1 MSAPIAFPETGSV
14 GRLADME
21 LLVLAVAAGIA
32 LAALVVALIAL
43 RRGAP
48 GSGPD
53 PFAAPFEGLAREL
66 MALKGE
72 LAAAAGITNQRL
84 QTITDKVAVIDSA
97 RGHIADLAKQVVGL
111 NATLGNK
118 QSRGAFGQIRLEDIV
133 RDVLPAGMF
142 EMQSTLSN
150 NKRVDCLIKLPR
162 PPGPIG
168 VDAKFPLESFQNF
181 HGAVDDAG
189 RTVALRA
196 FKADVARH
204 VADIADKYVVPGET
218 ADWALMFVPSEAVYA
233 DIHAQLPETV
243 AEAHRRRI
251 GIVSPTTLMA
261 VLTTVRAIVLDAE
274 MVERAQEIRA
284 EVQRLKEDA
293 DRLDKRAEDL
303 ESAFNRVVATLRE
316 VRTSAGKLSNRIGR
330 IAEGEV
336 SEKR

>member
-1 MSAPIAFPETGSV
+1 MD
-14 GRLADME
+14 LAI
-21 LLVLAVAAGIA
+21 LILVAVVA
-32 LAALVVALIAL
+32 LAALAIAFVAL
-43 RRGAP
+43 RRGTPAD
-48 GSGPD
+48 GPD
-53 PFAAPFEGLAREL
+53 PLVESFGGLVREL
-66 MALKGE
+66 MTLKGE
-72 LAAAAGITNQRL
+72 LTAAAGITNARL

-97 RGHIADLAKQVVGL
+97 RAGIADLAKQVVGL

-118 QSRGAFGQIRLEDIV
+118 QTRGAFGQIRLEDIV

-181 HGAVDDAG
+181 HKATDDAG

-243 AEAHRRRI
+243 AEAHRRRV

-261 VLTTVRAIVLDAE
+261 TLTTVRAIVLDAQ
-274 MVERAQEIRA
+274 MVERAEEVRA

-293 DRLDKRAEDL
+293 DRLDARAEDL
-303 ESAFNRVVATLRE
+303 EGAFNKLVGVLRE
-316 VRTSAGKLSNRIGR
+316 VRISAGKLSSRIGR
-330 IAEGEV
+330 IAEADVPNKPGPD
-336 SEKR
+336 KN